1 MRGHLFRGAAVI
13 AALSLATPPL
23 ASAQTTEPTEQTEA
37 TTLSA
42 EHLDAMLAPI
52 ALYPDTLLVQI
63 LMASTFP
70 LQVVE
75 ASRWLEQPDHKG
87 LQGDALAQALEA
99 VNWDPSVKSLVPFP
113 QVLATLNSQLE
124 WMQQV
129 GYAFATQQADVMAS
143 LQRLRHQAQASG
155 SLATTGQQR
164 VAEENGTIAIEPAS
178 PQTVYVPVYNPAAV
192 YGAWPDQGYQP
203 VLIPPPA
210 DYTLDSAVVGG
221 LAFASGAVIVGSL
234 WGWARPR
241 WHHGQVHVDV
251 NRFNHLNVNRVAIGS
266 EVWRPPPF
274 VAVGR
279 PFHPPVGP
287 VVLRPQPVPPAAA
300 TFASPRVLA
309 PGAPVRRSMVPVF
322 RPPPGQWT
330 RPAQPVMRPP
340 AAIQR
345 PAGPQRGGF
354 QQRFG

>member
-143 LQRLRHQAQASG
+143 R
-155 SLATTGQQR
+155 
-164 VAEENGTIAIEPAS
+164 
-178 PQTVYVPVYNPAAV
+178 AAV
-192 YGAWPDQGYQP
+192 A
-203 VLIPPPA
+203 
-210 DYTLDSAVVGG
+210 
-221 LAFASGAVIVGSL
+221 
-234 WGWARPR
+234 
-241 WHHGQVHVDV
+241 
-251 NRFNHLNVNRVAIGS
+251 
-266 EVWRPPPF
+266 
-274 VAVGR
+274 
-279 PFHPPVGP
+279 
-287 VVLRPQPVPPAAA
+287 
-300 TFASPRVLA
+300 A
-309 PGAPVRRSMVPVF
+309 PGAGERQSGDDRAAARRRGERHHRHRACQPANRLRAGLQSGRGLRRLAGSGVSAGADPSACRLYTGQRGRRWTGLREPVR
-322 RPPPGQWT
+322 
-330 RPAQPVMRPP
+330 
-340 AAIQR
+340 
-345 PAGPQRGGF
+345 
-354 QQRFG
+354 

>member
-129 GYAFATQQADVMAS
+129 GYAFATQQADVMA
-143 LQRLRHQAQASG
+143 ACSG
-155 SLATTGQQR
+155 C
-164 VAEENGTIAIEPAS
+164 GTRRRR
-178 PQTVYVPVYNPAAV
+178 AAV
-192 YGAWPDQGYQP
+192 WRRP
-203 VLIPPPA
+203 
-210 DYTLDSAVVGG
+210 
-221 LAFASGAVIVGSL
+221 GS
-234 WGWARPR
+234 
-241 WHHGQVHVDV
+241 
-251 NRFNHLNVNRVAIGS
+251 S
-266 EVWRPPPF
+266 
-274 VAVGR
+274 
-279 PFHPPVGP
+279 
-287 VVLRPQPVPPAAA
+287 
-300 TFASPRVLA
+300 ASPRRTAPSPSSLPARKPSTCRSTIRPRSTA
-309 PGAPVRRSMVPVF
+309 PGR
-322 RPPPGQWT
+322 
-330 RPAQPVMRPP
+330 
-340 AAIQR
+340 I
-345 PAGPQRGGF
+345 RGIS
-354 QQRFG
+354 RC